1 MIGDISGANSI
12 YIITGK
18 TDIANL
24 LMTHWTIFC
33 AQNYIAPMP
42 DIIIWKILTGVAAM
56 HTSGDIL

>member
-1 MIGDISGANSI
+1 MIGDISGATSI

-24 LMTHWTIFC
+24 LMAHWTIFC

-42 DIIIWKILTGVAAM
+42 DII
-56 HTSGDIL
+56 S